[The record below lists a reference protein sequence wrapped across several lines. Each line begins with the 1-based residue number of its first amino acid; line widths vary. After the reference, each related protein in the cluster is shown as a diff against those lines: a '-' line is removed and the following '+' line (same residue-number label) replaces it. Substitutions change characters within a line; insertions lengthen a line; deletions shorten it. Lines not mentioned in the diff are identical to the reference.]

1 MRESKEIQA
10 ELDAAQA
17 DLETK
22 VGQLK
27 DIVEGKLETPKHV
40 VEGTRDVLAFI
51 KEHKWWF
58 VAGVGALL
66 LLSLGDDDDD

>member
-1 MRESKEIQA
+1 MRESKDIQA

-40 VEGTRDVLAFI
+40 VEDARDIVSFVVAN
-51 KEHKWWF
+51 KWWF
-58 VAGVGALL
+58 LAGVGALL
-66 LLSLGDDDDD
+66 LISRLDRDEH